1 MVAPALPQI
10 AEEFHI
16 TSIVESQIVLSI
28 FVLAFAVGPLILGPL
43 SEVYGRVTVLQ
54 ASNVF
59 YLVFNTAAGFSQSKV
74 QMMVFRCLS
83 GLGGSAPLAIGGGVL
98 GDLFK
103 PEERGKAM
111 ALYGLGPLLGPSIG
125 PIAGGW
131 IAMKTTWRWMFWA
144 VSIADLIIFVFG
156 IFNLKESYA
165 PQILYLKAK
174 RLRRETGNAD
184 LRTEFETPE
193 RASWKFIPLSIL
205 RSFRL
210 LFTQPIVQ
218 VLAVYMAYSYG
229 LMYLV
234 LATFP
239 PLFQQTYHESLGI
252 AGLNY
257 ISLGLGFFFGAPLCG
272 KTNDVIYQ
280 KVGQLFSSS
289 TPPIPFHFILP
300 PPLTLLLHSPSPM
313 PPFLL
318 PDPLTNTPPAQSP
331 PCPPPRPARIPHA
344 SHDPLLATRP
354 LRPLPLRLVRTLRP
368 TLDPAQPRCLL
379 LRRRHHRR
387 LPVRADLPRRR
398 LHPLRR

>member
-1 MVAPALPQI
+1 MVAPALEQI
-10 AEEFHI
+10 ARDFNI
-16 TSIVESQIVLSI
+16 TNTVESQIVLSI
-28 FVLAFAVGPLILGPL
+28 FVLAFAIGPLVLGPL
-43 SEVYGRVTVLQ
+43 SEVYGRVVVLQ

-59 YLVFNTAAGFSQSKV
+59 YLAFNTAAGFSQNKA
-74 QMMVFRCLS
+74 QMMAFRFLS

-98 GDLFK
+98 GDLFR

-111 ALYGLGPLLGPSIG
+111 AMYALGPLLGPSIG

-144 VSIADLIIFVFG
+144 VSIADLVIFVFG
-156 IFNLKESYA
+156 IFNLKESYE
-165 PQILYLKAK
+165 PHILHLKAK
-174 RLRRETGNAD
+174 RLCLETGNKN
-184 LRTEFETPE
+184 LHTEFESPD
-193 RASWKFIPLSIL
+193 RATYKFIPSSIW

-239 PLFQQTYHESLGI
+239 PLFQQTYHQSVGI

-280 KVGQLFSSS
+280 KVF
-289 TPPIPFHFILP
+289 PPP
-300 PPLTLLLHSPSPM
+300 PPLPCPSSSPQIPTNAPLFPSDESPSPHR
-313 PPFLL
+313 
-318 PDPLTNTPPAQSP
+318 
-331 PCPPPRPARIPHA
+331 PRK
-344 SHDPLLATRP
+344 T
-354 LRPLPLRLVRTLRP
+354 
-368 TLDPAQPRCLL
+368 
-379 LRRRHHRR
+379 
-387 LPVRADLPRRR
+387 
-398 LHPLRR
+398 